1 MKKQNTKL
9 PKWFKG
15 QLYDEGDTV
24 KNPFSGEEC
33 ELNNVE
39 LSMYDFTRL
48 NNNNMTTE
56 TTQVTQDEFDSY
68 VEVQE
73 SGITNMFNVNVVSD
87 YSGLSRDKIMT
98 IMKNYGDLNDRYG
111 H

>member
-1 MKKQNTKL
+1 
-9 PKWFKG
+9 
-15 QLYDEGDTV
+15 
-24 KNPFSGEEC
+24 
-33 ELNNVE
+33 
-39 LSMYDFTRL
+39 
-48 NNNNMTTE
+48 MTTE

-98 IMKNYGDLNDRYG
+98 IMQNYSDLNDKYG
-111 H
+111 N

>member
-1 MKKQNTKL
+1 
-9 PKWFKG
+9 
-15 QLYDEGDTV
+15 
-24 KNPFSGEEC
+24 
-33 ELNNVE
+33 
-39 LSMYDFTRL
+39 
-48 NNNNMTTE
+48 MTTE
-56 TTQVTQDEFDSY
+56 TTQITQDEFDSY

-98 IMKNYGDLNDRYG
+98 IMKNYSDLNDKYG

>member
-1 MKKQNTKL
+1 M
-9 PKWFKG
+9 
-15 QLYDEGDTV
+15 
-24 KNPFSGEEC
+24 
-33 ELNNVE
+33 NNN
-39 LSMYDFTRL
+39 
-48 NNNNMTTE
+48 NNNNM

-73 SGITNMFNVNVVSD
+73 SGITNMFNVAVVSD

-98 IMKNYGDLNDRYG
+98 IMTNYSDLNDKYG